1 MRPCE
6 SCGAQVEDLRHE
18 RTGKLAPIDA
28 MPIAHGGTILV
39 DVGAGTYRVLSKA
52 ERAARMVRPDAAEQE
67 LDAAPL
73 HRSHFA
79 TCSAAGA
86 WRRPK

>member
-1 MRPCE
+1 M
-6 SCGAQVEDLRHE
+6 EDLRHE

-28 MPIAHGGTILV
+28 MPVLHGGTILV
-39 DVGAGTYRVLSKA
+39 DVGAGTYRVLSKV
-52 ERAARMVRPDAAEQE
+52 ERAARMIPEDGEEPDAR
-67 LDAAPL
+67 PL